1 MAQAQ
6 QASMDP
12 LQMIMQAADRIGNAA
27 VEAAGALVGFTAQ
40 HAPGAIGSTVNAGI
54 SLAGGINDAVR
65 GATES
70 LGSNAIP
77 SASSN
82 PFAGLDLGGA
92 LAGLRSC
99 SVGNDGPEL
108 GQLSAPLANMAQMRS
123 TGASMSL

>member
-1 MAQAQ
+1 MALPQ
-6 QASMDP
+6 QTSMDP

-40 HAPGAIGSTVNAGI
+40 HAPGAIGSTVNAGV
-54 SLAGGINDAVR
+54 SLASGINDAVR

-70 LGSNAIP
+70 LGSHATP

-82 PFAGLDLGGA
+82 PFASLDLGGA

-99 SVGNDGPEL
+99 SVGHDGPEL

-123 TGASMSL
+123 ACASMSL